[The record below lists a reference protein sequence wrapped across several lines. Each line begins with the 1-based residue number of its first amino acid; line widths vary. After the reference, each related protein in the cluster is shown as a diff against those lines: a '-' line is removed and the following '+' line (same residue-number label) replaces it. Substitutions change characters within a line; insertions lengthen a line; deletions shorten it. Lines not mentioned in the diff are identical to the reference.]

1 MQLKGTQKR
10 MIAIKTNDSSLFEE
24 AYFVL
29 KANID
34 NSNTDMVAE
43 AEKIIRSRAGQK
55 EQKSKKSILSKN
67 SVIALVSFLLGAAVC
82 ALVFIAL

>member
-10 MIAIKTNDSSLFEE
+10 MIAIKTNDSQLFEE

-34 NSNTDMVAE
+34 NSNADMVAE
-43 AEKIIRSRAGQK
+43 AEKIIRSRV
-55 EQKSKKSILSKN
+55 SDRDKKKKGRFSSEKAVTAIG
-67 SVIALVSFLLGAAVC
+67 SFLLGAAVC
-82 ALVFIAL
+82 ALIFLVL

>member
-10 MIAIKTNDSSLFEE
+10 MIAIKTNDSNLFEE

-67 SVIALVSFLLGAAVC
+67 SVTAVVSFLLGAAVC
-82 ALVFIAL
+82 ALVFVAL

>member
-10 MIAIKTNDSSLFEE
+10 MIAIKTNDSNLFEE

-67 SVIALVSFLLGAAVC
+67 SVIAVVSFLLGAAVC
-82 ALVFIAL
+82 ALVFVAL

>member
-10 MIAIKTNDSSLFEE
+10 MIAIKTDESHLFEE

-34 NSNTDMVAE
+34 NSNSDMVAE
-43 AEKIIRSRAGQK
+43 AEKIIRNRVGQK
-55 EQKSKKSILSKN
+55 EQKAKKGLLSKN
-67 SVIALVSFLLGAAVC
+67 IITSVVSFLLGAAVC
-82 ALVFIAL
+82 ALIFLVL